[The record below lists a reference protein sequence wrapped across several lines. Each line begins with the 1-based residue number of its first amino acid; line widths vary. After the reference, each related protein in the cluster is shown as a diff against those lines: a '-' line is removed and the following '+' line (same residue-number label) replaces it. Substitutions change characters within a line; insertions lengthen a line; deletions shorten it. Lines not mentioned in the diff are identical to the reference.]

1 MPSDIEIAQ
10 NVDLLPIEEIAVRA
24 GLEPA
29 DLELYGNYKAKITFD
44 RLAQASAA
52 EKRGKLILVTA
63 MTPTPAGEGKT
74 TLSIGLSQ
82 AFNKAGLRS
91 VVAIREPSLGP
102 VFGVKGGAAG
112 GGYAQVVPME
122 DINLHFTGDIHA
134 VTVAHN
140 LLLALLDNH
149 VYQGNELDV
158 EWRNVPMR
166 RIIDLCDRA
175 LRHTLVG
182 LGGLTHGVPREDGF
196 DISTASEIMAILGL
210 CDDLADLKA
219 RLGRIIAA
227 YSRSGKPI
235 TATDLKAVG
244 AMTAVM
250 RDAVKPNLV
259 QTLERTPAFIHAG
272 PFANVAHGCSSVIA
286 TRLGMSLC
294 DYFVT
299 EAGFG
304 SELGAEKFLNIKCRA
319 AGLKPDAVV
328 ISATTRALKYQAG
341 VALADVAQE
350 NVAAVET
357 GLDNLAKH
365 IENIQLHGLTPV
377 VGINKFTTDTPAE
390 MQAIRDRC
398 TAEGVRA
405 VEVEVWAKGGEGGLA
420 LVDAVKEVC
429 DQPNDFHP
437 LYPVDA
443 PVEEKLETIATKMYG
458 ADGIQLGPD
467 AVKSLARIREL
478 GYEKLPLCMAKTQ
491 NSLSDDKNL
500 KGRPTGFTTVIRDL
514 KVSAGAGFIVA
525 YAGNILTMFGFP
537 KHPAAENIDVAEDG
551 TIIGLF

>member
-10 NVDLLPIEEIAVRA
+10 SVKMKPIQEIAARV
-24 GLEPA
+24 GLEPD
-29 DLELYGNYKAKITFD
+29 DLELYGKYKAKITFE
-44 RLAQASAA
+44 RLAKVNGG
-52 EKRGKLILVTA
+52 KRGKLILVTA

-74 TLSIGLSQ
+74 TLAIGLTQ
-82 AFNKAGLRS
+82 AFHKAGHNS
-91 VVAIREPSLGP
+91 IVAIREPSLGP

-112 GGYAQVVPME
+112 GGWAQVVPME

-140 LLLALLDNH
+140 LLLAMLDNH
-149 VYQGNELDV
+149 LFQSNALDV

-166 RIIDLCDRA
+166 RIMDSCDRA
-175 LRHTLVG
+175 LRNTMVG
-182 LGGLTHGVPREDGF
+182 LGGPTHGVPRPDGF

-210 CDDLADLKA
+210 CSDLKDLKA
-219 RLGRIIAA
+219 RLGRVIAA
-227 YSRSGKPI
+227 YSRSGKPV

-244 AMTAVM
+244 AMTAVL

-259 QTLERTPAFIHAG
+259 QTLEATPALIHAG

-286 TRLGMSLC
+286 TRLGLSLC

-304 SELGAEKFLNIKCRA
+304 SELGAEKFFNIKCRT

-328 ISATTRALKYQAG
+328 ISTTIRALKYQGG
-341 VALADVAQE
+341 VEFAKLREE
-350 NVAAVET
+350 NVAAVEA

-365 IENIQLHGLTPV
+365 IENTKLHGIAPV
-377 VGINKFTTDTPAE
+377 VGINKFTTDTNAE
-390 MQAIRDRC
+390 VKAIQARC
-398 TAEGVRA
+398 GSEGVAA

-420 LVDAVKEVC
+420 LVDAVREVC
-429 DQPNDFHP
+429 DQPKEFRH
-437 LYPVDA
+437 LYDVEA
-443 PVEEKLETIATKMYG
+443 SVEEKLEAIATKMYG
-458 ADGIQLGPD
+458 AAGIQLAPD
-467 AVKSLARIREL
+467 AVKSLAQLKKL
-478 GYEKLPLCMAKTQ
+478 GYDKLPICMAKTQ
-491 NSLSDDKNL
+491 NSLSDNTAL

-514 KVSAGAGFIVA
+514 KVSAGAGFLVA

-537 KHPAAENIDVAEDG
+537 EHPAAENIDVTEDG
-551 TIIGLF
+551 TITGLF